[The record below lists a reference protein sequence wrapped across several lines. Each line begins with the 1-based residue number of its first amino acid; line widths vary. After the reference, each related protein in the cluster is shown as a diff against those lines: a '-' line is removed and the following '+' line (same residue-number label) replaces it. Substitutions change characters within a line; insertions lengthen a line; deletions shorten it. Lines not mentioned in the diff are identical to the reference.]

1 MVGKRSVMKENNKMA
16 SKRSLNISENEQIF
30 LKKNLEHLLIS
41 VTMSINIKKLILMTT
56 KCKSFY

>member
-30 LKKNLEHLLIS
+30 LKKKSRTFVNIS
-41 VTMSINIKKLILMTT
+41 NN
-56 KCKSFY
+56 